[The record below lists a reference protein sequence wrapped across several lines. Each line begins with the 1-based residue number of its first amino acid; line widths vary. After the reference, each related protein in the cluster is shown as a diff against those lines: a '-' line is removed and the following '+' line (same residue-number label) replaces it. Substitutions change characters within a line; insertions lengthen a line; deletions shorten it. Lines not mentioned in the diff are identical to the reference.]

1 MQGRWAGARRAA
13 SLSAFR
19 DSIGEFKNATNGKSP
34 PSEFLIDF
42 KSSEV
47 GTPRT
52 VGLQRSSVVPT
63 RAFSESISNENLSF
77 CT

>member
-1 MQGRWAGARRAA
+1 MNLVILDLLSLLSLQGRWAGARRAA

-47 GTPRT
+47 GTLKT
-52 VGLQRSSVVPT
+52 T
-63 RAFSESISNENLSF
+63 RAQSLSKMLR
-77 CT
+77 